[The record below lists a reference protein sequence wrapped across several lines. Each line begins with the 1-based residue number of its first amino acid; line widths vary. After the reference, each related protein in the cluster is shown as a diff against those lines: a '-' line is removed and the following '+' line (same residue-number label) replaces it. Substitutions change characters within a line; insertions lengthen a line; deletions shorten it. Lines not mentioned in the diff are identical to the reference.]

1 MFGRTAKSCFYNCEK
16 PTKNENGNRNKW
28 LSEILNNHREKI
40 LEELDVNKVLSYL
53 VYEGVFSL
61 EEYKD
66 IWSLESYKKKGEYF
80 LEKLTLKGP
89 SAFSAFCS
97 ILEEVCPHL
106 LTCFLLDYKDQMRR
120 GFPDLSSEKP
130 KLRAVSEME
139 LHEAYETTNQEG
151 NPSAEEKLNQSFNS
165 EEPDIYKLQQS

>member
-1 MFGRTAKSCFYNCEK
+1 MLAFFIPVELQSLQTAECICILSVCIMCTLHTKDWSINTEVEFFILYLNAKMFGRTAKSWFYNCEK
-16 PTKNENGNRNKW
+16 PAKKENGNMNKW

-53 VYEGVFSL
+53 VYERVFSL

-66 IWSLESYKKKGEYF
+66 IWSQESYRKRAEYF
-80 LEKLTLKGP
+80 LDKLTLKGP

-106 LTCFLLDYKDQMRR
+106 LTRFLLDYK
-120 GFPDLSSEKP
+120 GKVTVCS
-130 KLRAVSEME
+130 
-139 LHEAYETTNQEG
+139 
-151 NPSAEEKLNQSFNS
+151 
-165 EEPDIYKLQQS
+165 

>member
-1 MFGRTAKSCFYNCEK
+1 MCILPTEDCRTSTEVEFYILYLNAKMFGRTAKSCFYNCEK
-16 PTKNENGNRNKW
+16 PTKKENGNRNKW

-106 LTCFLLDYKDQMRR
+106 LTCFLLDYK
-120 GFPDLSSEKP
+120 GKVIVFF
-130 KLRAVSEME
+130 EM
-139 LHEAYETTNQEG
+139 LKCILVMAQ
-151 NPSAEEKLNQSFNS
+151 NPRILIVVYCN
-165 EEPDIYKLQQS
+165 